1 MRANLGQIALRSRRV
16 TSYRFPSSIFSG
28 MPDTRNTGF
37 RSNPQPEVGPVM
49 PKTPSFEEIFL
60 PHVDAAYNLARWI
73 LGTEQDA
80 QDVVQE
86 AFARAWKGFP
96 EFRGENPRAWLLTIV
111 RNTAYT
117 WIKKHASDEE
127 RLVPFDEKSFSV
139 AIEAAPSELGFDRR
153 SQQLRRAL
161 NRLPAEFR
169 EVLVLFE
176 MEGWSY
182 KAMATI
188 LEVPLGTV
196 MSRVSRARRRLREE
210 ITQIQDPEI
219 EDEQ

>member
-1 MRANLGQIALRSRRV
+1 
-16 TSYRFPSSIFSG
+16 
-28 MPDTRNTGF
+28 MPDTRNAGF
-37 RSNPQPEVGPVM
+37 RSNLQSQVRRVM

-60 PHVDAAYNLARWI
+60 PHLDAAYNLARWI

-96 EFRGENPRAWLLTIV
+96 KFRGEHPRAWLLTIV

-117 WIKKHASDEE
+117 WIKKHASDEQ
-127 RLVPFDEKSFSV
+127 RLVPFDEESCSV
-139 AIEAAPSELGFDRR
+139 AIEAAPSELGLDRR
-153 SQQLRRAL
+153 NQQLRQAL

-182 KAMATI
+182 KAIATT
-188 LEVPLGTV
+188 LGVPLGTV
-196 MSRVSRARRRLREE
+196 MSRLSRARRRLREE
-210 ITQIQDPEI
+210 IAQSRDREI
-219 EDEQ
+219 EDEM

>member
-1 MRANLGQIALRSRRV
+1 MRTNSGQIALRSLRV
-16 TSYRFPSSIFSG
+16 TSYQLRSSISSG
-28 MPDTRNTGF
+28 MPDTHKAGF
-37 RSNPQPEVGPVM
+37 RSNRQSQVCGLM
-49 PKTPSFEEIFL
+49 PKAPTFEENFL
-60 PHVDAAYNLARWI
+60 PHLDAAYNLARWI
-73 LGTEQDA
+73 LGTEHDA

-96 EFRGENPRAWLLTIV
+96 KFRGENPRAWLLTIV

-139 AIEAAPSELGFDRR
+139 AIETAPSELGLDKRN
-153 SQQLRRAL
+153 QQLRQAL

-176 MEGWSY
+176 IEGWSY
-182 KAMATI
+182 KAMATT

-196 MSRVSRARRRLREE
+196 MSRLSRARRRLREE
-210 ITQIQDPEI
+210 ITQLQDPEI
-219 EDEQ
+219 EDEL